1 MNLVVQG
8 PSISLRHV
16 EALGTMTE
24 ASGLARLGASA
35 FRLTDA
41 RHRSEVA
48 AYCAAEQ
55 IDFGFVAPD
64 ATLADFRLVALDMD
78 STVIT
83 IECID
88 ELGSLAGRKD
98 EVAGI
103 TASAMRGEMA
113 FAESLRRRVELLA
126 GLSDRALKQV
136 YEERLHLTEGA
147 EQLLARLKVLGA
159 RTLLVSGGFTYFTER
174 LKKRLGFDRA
184 TSNKLEI
191 ARRRLTG
198 RIKGEIFDSAG
209 KATVV
214 REEREKMALDCAQ
227 VLVIGDGANDLPM
240 MAEAGTSIAYR
251 AKPLVREQA
260 TFCLSYVGLDGVL
273 NLFP

>member
-8 PSISLRHV
+8 PSLTLRQV
-16 EALGTMTE
+16 EALGNMTE

-35 FRLTDA
+35 FRLADA
-41 RHRSEVA
+41 RNLPDVA
-48 AYCAAEQ
+48 TYCAAEQ
-55 IDFGFVAPD
+55 IDFGFVAPE

-88 ELGSLAGRKD
+88 ELGALAGKKD

-126 GLSDRALKQV
+126 GLSDKALKQV
-136 YEERLHLTEGA
+136 YEERLQLTEGV
-147 EQLLARLKVLGA
+147 EQLLARLKVLGS

-174 LKKRLGFDRA
+174 LKKRLAFDRA
-184 TSNKLEI
+184 TSNTLEI

-198 RIKGEIFDSAG
+198 RLKGEIFDAAG

-214 REEREKMALDCAQ
+214 REEREKMALGRAQ

-240 MAEAGTSIAYR
+240 MAEAGISIAYR
-251 AKPLVREQA
+251 AKPLVRAQA
-260 TFCLSYVGLDGVL
+260 TYCLNHVGLDGVL

>member
-8 PSISLRHV
+8 PSLTLRQV
-16 EALGTMTE
+16 EALGNMTE

-35 FRLTDA
+35 FRLADA
-41 RHRSEVA
+41 RNVPDVLT
-48 AYCAAEQ
+48 YCEAEQ

-64 ATLADFRLVALDMD
+64 AGLADFRLVALDMD
-78 STVIT
+78 STLIT

-88 ELGSLAGRKD
+88 ELGALAGRKD

-103 TASAMRGEMA
+103 TAAAMRGEMA

-136 YEERLHLTEGA
+136 YEERLQLTEGA
-147 EQLLARLKVLGA
+147 EQLLARLKVLGT

-174 LKKRLGFDRA
+174 LKKRLAFDRA
-184 TSNKLEI
+184 TSNTLEI

-198 RIKGEIFDSAG
+198 RLKGEIFDAAG

-214 REEREKMALDCAQ
+214 REEREKMALDRAQ

-240 MAEAGTSIAYR
+240 MAEAGISIAYR

-260 TFCLSYVGLDGVL
+260 TYCVNHVGLDGVL

>member
-8 PSISLRHV
+8 PSITLRQV
-16 EALGTMTE
+16 EALGNMTE
-24 ASGLARLGASA
+24 ASGLARLSGSA
-35 FRLTDA
+35 FRLADA
-41 RHRSEVA
+41 RNRPDVA
-48 AYCAAEQ
+48 TYCETAQ

-64 ATLADFRLVALDMD
+64 AALADFRLVALDMD
-78 STVIT
+78 STAIT

-88 ELGSLAGRKD
+88 ELGSLAGKKD

-126 GLSDRALKQV
+126 GLSDKALKQV
-136 YEERLHLTEGA
+136 YEERLQLSEGV
-147 EQLLARLKVLGA
+147 EQLLARLKVLDA

-174 LKKRLGFDRA
+174 LKKRLAFDRA
-184 TSNKLEI
+184 TSNTLEI

-198 RIKGEIFDSAG
+198 RLKGEILDAAG

-214 REEREKMALDCAQ
+214 REEREKMALDRAQ

-260 TFCLSYVGLDGVL
+260 TYCLSYVGLDGVL

>member
-8 PSISLRHV
+8 PSLTLRQV
-16 EALGTMTE
+16 EALGNMTE

-35 FRLTDA
+35 FRLADA
-41 RHRSEVA
+41 RNVPAVA
-48 AYCAAEQ
+48 TYCAAEQ
-55 IDFGFVAPD
+55 IDFGFVAPE
-64 ATLADFRLVALDMD
+64 ATLSDFRLVALDMD
-78 STVIT
+78 STLIT

-88 ELGSLAGRKD
+88 ELGALAGKKD

-103 TASAMRGEMA
+103 TAAAMRGEMA

-136 YEERLHLTEGA
+136 YEERLQLTEGA
-147 EQLLARLKVLGA
+147 EQLLARLKVLGT

-174 LKKRLGFDRA
+174 LKKRLAFDRA
-184 TSNKLEI
+184 TSNTLEI

-198 RIKGEIFDSAG
+198 RLKGEIFDAAG

-214 REEREKMALDCAQ
+214 REEREKMALDRAQ

-240 MAEAGTSIAYR
+240 MAEAGISIAYR

-260 TFCLSYVGLDGVL
+260 TYCVNHVGLDGVL